1 MKDDPLNKAVCEHFK
16 KAYKK
21 TFEVLYSNK
30 DHQQTALIKA
40 FYDNLHLVNLYP
52 LIDADFD
59 IEIGNETWLKAI
71 GNYKTYGRRQK
82 ISLPSFSTINSLFDP
97 S

>member
-1 MKDDPLNKAVCEHFK
+1 
-16 KAYKK
+16 
-21 TFEVLYSNK
+21 
-30 DHQQTALIKA
+30 
-40 FYDNLHLVNLYP
+40 LVNLYP

-82 ISLPSFSTINSLFDP
+82 VSLPSFSTINALFDP

>member
-1 MKDDPLNKAVCEHFK
+1 
-16 KAYKK
+16 
-21 TFEVLYSNK
+21 
-30 DHQQTALIKA
+30 
-40 FYDNLHLVNLYP
+40 LVNLYP

-82 ISLPSFSTINSLFDP
+82 VSIPSFSTINALFDP